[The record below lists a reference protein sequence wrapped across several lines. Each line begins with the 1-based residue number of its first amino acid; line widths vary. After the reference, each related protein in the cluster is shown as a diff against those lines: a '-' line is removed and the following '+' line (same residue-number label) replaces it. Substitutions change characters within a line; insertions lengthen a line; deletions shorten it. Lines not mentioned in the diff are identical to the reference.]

1 MKYVLL
7 YNLFHSHESNPAQP
21 VHLLWPQCE
30 VTGAEE
36 GMTFFPSSHSSRLS
50 FAVKDRSSAL
60 PEIPSFGEQTKGG
73 PAHPDPWVSHA
84 DSVTWPNFQKLQLE
98 VIWAPFTSSIPSSV
112 FLVASLKLLP
122 VAEVMDVVLQ
132 PLGSAV
138 QGSLVCSLHVN
149 ASWK

>member
-1 MKYVLL
+1 MCFYIICSIHMRATQLSQCTFCDPSVRLQEQRKEWHFSQALTAPGCPLL
-7 YNLFHSHESNPAQP
+7 L
-21 VHLLWPQCE
+21 
-30 VTGAEE
+30 
-36 GMTFFPSSHSSRLS
+36 
-50 FAVKDRSSAL
+50 KDRSSAL

-122 VAEVMDVVLQ
+122 IAEVMDVVLQ